1 MVALYCLVL
10 LVTVEL
16 LLVQGL
22 QLLNKAYI
30 ARRSL
35 TMASKL
41 IVGLNKY
48 SHDASCA
55 IINADSGQLL
65 FAQAKERITGRKHD
79 GGAVGMRLH
88 HTCNII

>member
-1 MVALYCLVL
+1 
-10 LVTVEL
+10 
-16 LLVQGL
+16 
-22 QLLNKAYI
+22 
-30 ARRSL
+30 
-35 TMASKL
+35 MASKL

-79 GGAVGMRLH
+79 GGAVGMRLY
-88 HTCNII
+88 HTCNIT